1 MRFLALTG
9 ALLAALVLGGCA
21 DGGGAA
27 GSEGAGSG
35 PGPGS
40 GPGSG
45 AQGDYPVYATLDD
58 LFAKADLVIEGVP
71 GDGADRDFEGTAYK
85 VYEVEVSRVWKGVVK
100 PGDVVEVK
108 RVRDEEQQLDD
119 GTGYL
124 LFLES
129 YPDFP
134 GIPASTLNPE
144 QGQYPLDSAG
154 APVSLPGNAL
164 TVTAADLAR
173 LG

>member
-1 MRFLALTG
+1 M
-9 ALLAALVLGGCA
+9 
-21 DGGGAA
+21 
-27 GSEGAGSG
+27 
-35 PGPGS
+35 
-40 GPGSG
+40 
-45 AQGDYPVYATLDD
+45 
-58 LFAKADLVIEGVP
+58 IEGVP
-71 GDGADRDFEGTAYK
+71 GDGADRDIEGTPYK

-119 GTGYL
+119 GKGYL

>member
-21 DGGGAA
+21 DGGGPG
-27 GSEGAGSG
+27 GSDGAGSG

-40 GPGSG
+40 G
-45 AQGDYPVYATLDD
+45 ARGDYPVYATVDD

-71 GDGADRDFEGTAYK
+71 GDGADREVEGTAYK
-85 VYEVEVSRVWKGVVK
+85 VYEVYEVVVSRVWKGVVK
-100 PGDVVEVK
+100 PGGVVEVK
-108 RVRDEEQQLDD
+108 RVRDEEQQLDG

-129 YPDFP
+129 YPDLP

-144 QGQYPLDSAG
+144 QGQYPLDAAG